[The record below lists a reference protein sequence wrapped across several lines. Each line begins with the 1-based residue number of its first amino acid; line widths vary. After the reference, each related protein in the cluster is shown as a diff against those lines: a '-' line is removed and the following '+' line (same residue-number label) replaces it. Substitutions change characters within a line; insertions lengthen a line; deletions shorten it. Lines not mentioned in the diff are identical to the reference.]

1 MLNINIKGLAFVT
14 TLGCRAPY
22 SRTFMIF
29 WTQNRSNTMMH
40 EAHRMVLQIATCI
53 LALMFDSASL
63 LVGN

>member
-29 WTQNRSNTMMH
+29 WTQNRSNTFDAWSSSHGVANCNMH
-40 EAHRMVLQIATCI
+40 SCI
-53 LALMFDSASL
+53 N
-63 LVGN
+63 VR